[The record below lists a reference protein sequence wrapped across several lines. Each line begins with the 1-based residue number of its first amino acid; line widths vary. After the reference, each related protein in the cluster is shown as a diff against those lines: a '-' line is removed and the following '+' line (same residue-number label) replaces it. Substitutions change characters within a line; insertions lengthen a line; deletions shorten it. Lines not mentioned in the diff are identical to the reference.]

1 MVAKNNRI
9 HGNNTISQIFTPDY
23 VAEFMVKNVIN
34 IIKDNKKNSQDLKI
48 LEPAV
53 GEGIFLK
60 YLLQN
65 KFSNIFAYEM
75 DLSLKDFLLDSFP
88 TVNFRFDNFF
98 GSEKHEKFDLIIGN
112 PPYLGQ
118 NYNADIFQDYIIKYP
133 TCAKYF
139 VGNMDLFYYFIHLGI
154 EKLIPGGIISYIT
167 TNYWITKSQK
177 TGIKLLKPHILNEC
191 YLLQYIDLSC
201 LNVFEGAKGQHNCIF
216 VLQKKTEEE
225 KLKKKNKH
233 IRIIQVVGDNKSN
246 YNKSNKSGEL
256 VNKRIFKD
264 LIQNNTSTSI
274 RKYNSALTNNDL
286 NQDENWNI
294 IYLKEVKIVVDKIEN
309 YCKYNEKIIRIKD
322 FFIIRNGI
330 ILINDNIFILKI
342 GKELKIEKN
351 EFFLKVN
358 GNFTKLSETEQSR
371 LKKVYKSKSITQ
383 YGYDCEDNEGYI
395 LYFNKN
401 EFKNQ
406 SHSKR
411 NKSLEQ
417 KYPTLAKY
425 LRQYEIK
432 LREILINAKENPE
445 DLFYPRRGSFIR
457 RLEEGGKEKLVDL
470 EPFYDISPK
479 IFFKYISSKNI
490 FGYSTDPYYATSD
503 TYFLWPLANKEI
515 DYLFVIAY
523 LNSKL
528 VSFLY
533 KAKNISIKRSKT
545 KLEYNLPLPDPNNFR
560 TEEKSTLVDLIKN
573 LTFRIINN
581 TKNNHTKRIEELLD
595 KILSYGYLS
604 PIINYQF
611 KEEVIKAF
619 EKNDKNNIKMI
630 IDTLFFWLLNL
641 DENEID
647 NLLIEYYTH

>member
-23 VAEFMVKNVIN
+23 VAEFMVKNVIK
-34 IIKDNKKNSQDLKI
+34 IIKDNKKNTQDLKT

-75 DLSLKDFLLDSFP
+75 DLSLKEFLLDSFP

-225 KLKKKNKH
+225 KLKKKNKD
-233 IRIIQVVGDNKSN
+233 IQIIQVVGA
-246 YNKSNKSGEL
+246 NKSNKSGEL
-256 VNKRIFKD
+256 VNKRIFED
-264 LIQNNTSTSI
+264 LIQHNTSQSI

-309 YCKYNEKIIRIKD
+309 YCKYNEKITRIKD
-322 FFIIRNGI
+322 FFIIRNGL

-371 LKKVYKSKSITQ
+371 LKKVYKSKSITL
-383 YGYDCEDNEGYI
+383 YGYNCEDNEGYI

-406 SHSKR
+406 SPSKR

-425 LRQYEIK
+425 LRQYEMK

-470 EPFYDISPK
+470 EPFYDNSPK

-545 KLEYNLPLPDPNNFR
+545 KLEYNLPLPDSNNFR
-560 TEEKSTLVDLIKN
+560 TEEKCIFVELIKKFT
-573 LTFRIINN
+573 LHFINGTN
-581 TKNNHTKRIEELLD
+581 NNHITNLKTEICRIFELYCFDSSKYNQL
-595 KILSYGYLS
+595 KQN
-604 PIINYQF
+604 IIRALETYNVN
-611 KEEVIKAF
+611 VIQT
-619 EKNDKNNIKMI
+619 I
-630 IDTLFFWLLNL
+630 IDDLFFKLFDL
-641 DENEID
+641 DECKINK
-647 NLLIEYYTH
+647 LLSEYY